1 MKKEKRDKR
10 GTLPAT
16 EKDKTVG
23 ALLTTKKSNRIAED
37 SVTVS
42 KKTSIGQRATEKGK
56 LNVIRIEDDS
66 GNAQINLNEN
76 SVNVILVT
84 NTGSRKIKITC
95 GKNSKTR
102 YIEINNSKNK
112 AEVKREIFLQKNA
125 ALNFYNLYAGKGN
138 QSSSTT
144 AELLENS
151 VISMKNIL
159 IAERQEHAHD
169 IKVIHRERNS
179 KSNLQSRGVLSDS
192 KINLKGLIKIE
203 EKAEESEGY
212 QKSDMLMLKDSEV
225 VSVPDL
231 EIHNNKVKCSHGSS
245 ITRLDSKKIFYL
257 QARGLDEESS
267 KSLLTR
273 AFFSEIM
280 SDLEKNEGEEM
291 EIIIDTKL
299 SAIEK

>member
-1 MKKEKRDKR
+1 
-10 GTLPAT
+10 
-16 EKDKTVG
+16 
-23 ALLTTKKSNRIAED
+23 
-37 SVTVS
+37 
-42 KKTSIGQRATEKGK
+42 
-56 LNVIRIEDDS
+56 
-66 GNAQINLNEN
+66 
-76 SVNVILVT
+76 
-84 NTGSRKIKITC
+84 
-95 GKNSKTR
+95 
-102 YIEINNSKNK
+102 
-112 AEVKREIFLQKNA
+112 
-125 ALNFYNLYAGKGN
+125 
-138 QSSSTT
+138 
-144 AELLENS
+144 
-151 VISMKNIL
+151 MKNIL

-245 ITRLDSKKIFYL
+245 ITRLDSEKIFYL

-280 SDLEKNEGEEM
+280 SDLGKNEGEEM